1 MSGLERVDFSSR
13 SDSTTRLKHA
23 FARCPAGKHV
33 VGGGANI
40 TIAGTALGEVALKKS
55 NPDDDINGW
64 ATTAEAFETGPN
76 WFVTAYALCANVSD

>member
-1 MSGLERVDFSSR
+1 VSGLERVDFSSR